1 MNTEFRSAGHS
12 LPSVVGGPPAALALL
27 LAAGLVGC
35 GPGHE
40 PIPSG
45 AQQVHIVI
53 TDSEVRLEPATVRVG
68 DVYLVLDAP
77 AQGSFVFVQ
86 QKTTAEATPGPLTD
100 DDLALLSTGNSQ
112 FTAIEGI
119 SAGGC
124 SAEQDAEAR
133 GQMGYCG
140 NVFQVTLSEGKY
152 AVLGNGPGNPGDPPS
167 SMAVLEVLP

>member
-12 LPSVVGGPPAALALL
+12 LPSVVGGPPATLAML

-40 PIPSG
+40 PIPPG

-53 TDSEVRLEPATVRVG
+53 TESEVRLDPASVRAG

-100 DDLALLSTGNSQ
+100 DDLARLATGNSQ

-140 NVFQVTLSEGKY
+140 NVFQVTLSQGKY
-152 AVLGNGPGNPGDPPS
+152 AILSDAPEVQPP
-167 SMAVLEVLP
+167 MAVLEVLP

>member
-12 LPSVVGGPPAALALL
+12 LPSVVGGRPAALAML
-27 LAAGLVGC
+27 LAAGLIGC

-53 TDSEVRLEPATVRVG
+53 TESGVRLDPATVHAG

-77 AQGSFVFVQ
+77 AEGSFVFVQ
-86 QKTTAEATPGPLTD
+86 RKSTAEETPGPLTD
-100 DDLALLSTGNSQ
+100 DDLARLADGDTQG
-112 FTAIEGI
+112 TAMEGI
-119 SAGGC
+119 GAGGC

-133 GQMGYCG
+133 GQMGHCG
-140 NVFQVTLSEGKY
+140 NVFKMTLSEGKY
-152 AVLGNGPGNPGDPPS
+152 AILGDAPELLPPI
-167 SMAVLEVLP
+167 AVLEVLP